1 MFQAVTQN
9 TQNCAKATKTPRAPR
24 AEVRDITNLADSR
37 PFNISLPSFFLGHLG
52 LMAALARVRIRSI
65 LSVVTLTGLL
75 TGCGYSTPGSE
86 PVGGYQW
93 HSLYPEDVKT
103 IAVPIFTNKSFRRN
117 LEFQLT
123 KALVTQIEAKTQYK
137 VVAREKADTILEGE
151 ITSIDVRRVSDD
163 ARTAVPQEN
172 LYVVIVDFTWK
183 DQRTGQIRVSR
194 QNFEQDTTFYPTL
207 GEGEFVGSQQAAE
220 KLASGIVE
228 QLQADW

>member
-1 MFQAVTQN
+1 VFA
-9 TQNCAKATKTPRAPR
+9 CL
-24 AEVRDITNLADSR
+24 LA
-37 PFNISLPSFFLGHLG
+37 
-52 LMAALARVRIRSI
+52 
-65 LSVVTLTGLL
+65 
-75 TGCGYSTPGSE
+75 GCGYSTNGSE

-103 IAVPIFTNKSFRRN
+103 IAVPIFTNKSFRRDE
-117 LEFQLT
+117 EFELT
-123 KALVTQIEAKTQYK
+123 KALVSEIEAKTQYK

-151 ITSIDVRRVSDD
+151 ITSIDVRRVSDN
-163 ARTAVPQEN
+163 AQTAVPQEN

-183 DQRTGQIRVSR
+183 DQRTGRIRVSR

-207 GEGEFVGSQQAAE
+207 GEGEFVGRQQAAE